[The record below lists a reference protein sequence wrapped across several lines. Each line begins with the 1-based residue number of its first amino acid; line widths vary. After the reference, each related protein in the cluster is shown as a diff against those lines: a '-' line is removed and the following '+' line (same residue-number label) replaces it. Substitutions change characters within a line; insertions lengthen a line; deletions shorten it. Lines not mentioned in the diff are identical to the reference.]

1 MALKQITP
9 PTQGCITLV
18 EAKAHLRVDFEDD
31 DLLIKS
37 YINAATE
44 MCEQVTGRAIM
55 PQTWLLTAP
64 SFWIDKFG
72 VLTRIPVATVESIK
86 YLDMAGAD
94 IVLPSTCYALDN
106 FDDSGFAY
114 LNPAFG
120 EVWPSARVVD
130 NSVRVTYTAGYPNAA
145 SVPESIKNWI
155 KLVVGSMYEN
165 REHQTVERGT
175 VLSLGFADRM
185 LDRYRVWSI

>member
-1 MALKQITP
+1 MALQQITP
-9 PTQGCITLV
+9 PATPCVTLEEV
-18 EAKAHLRVDFEDD
+18 KAHLRVDLSDD
-31 DLLIKS
+31 DLLIAS
-37 YINAATE
+37 YIGAATE

-55 PQTWLLTAP
+55 PQTWMLTAP
-64 SFWIDKFG
+64 SFLIPNFG
-72 VLTRIPVATVESIK
+72 TLTRVPVISIDSIQ
-86 YLDMAGAD
+86 YINMDGAN
-94 IVLPSTCYALDN
+94 TALTSFALSN
-106 FDDSGFAY
+106 FDDSGLAY
-114 LNPAFG
+114 IKPAFG

-130 NSVRVTYTAGYPNAA
+130 NSVRITYVAGYPNAD

-185 LDRYRVWSI
+185 LDRYRVWGL